1 MPGMPKPTDEEEQLL
16 EVLKLIDAHRN
27 GEMDAEELEE
37 AIWRVRNGTH
47 LLEAPWLWMVVAG
60 LLAAAI
66 LLYAFS

>member
-1 MPGMPKPTDEEEQLL
+1 MPSPADEEQQLL

-27 GEMDAEELEE
+27 GEINAEELEE

-47 LLEAPWLWMVVAG
+47 LIEAPWLWAVVAA

-66 LLYAFS
+66 LLYAVA

>member
-1 MPGMPKPTDEEEQLL
+1 MPQPIDEEKQLL

-27 GEMDAEELEE
+27 GEIDADELEE

-47 LLEAPWLWMVVAG
+47 LIEAPWLWIVVAG

-66 LLYAFS
+66 LLYAVS

>member
-1 MPGMPKPTDEEEQLL
+1 MPNQIDEEKQLL

-27 GEMDAEELEE
+27 GEIDADELEE

-47 LLEAPWLWMVVAG
+47 LLEAPWLWMVVAA

-66 LLYAFS
+66 LLYALA